1 MKKLSK
7 TQTIAFLLGGLL
19 MVVGAG
25 CYVFLWQ
32 QRIVCW
38 VYLVGALLF
47 GGLQMMQSYEGEE
60 LTLRRLKKIQTFAD
74 LLFILS
80 GILMVD
86 GACGFFQS
94 LFANYIDYLTYL
106 YNKWVVL
113 LLIAAILEV
122 YTTHRIDHE
131 LSKKNLKE

>member
-38 VYLVGALLF
+38 VYLLGALLF

-60 LTLRRLKKIQTFAD
+60 LTVRRLKKIQTFAD

-86 GACGFFQS
+86 GAWGFFQA

-131 LSKKNLKE
+131 LSKKNLKG